1 MLIGPGGKNIR
12 RIQEETGAKIEVD
25 DAGVVRIYA
34 ADGESLAR
42 AREQVEM
49 VSAEA
54 EIGKI
59 YNGRVTSIKDFGAFI
74 ELVPGLEGLCHI
86 SELADGYVGRVTD
99 VVEHGRRRSR
109 SR

>member
-1 MLIGPGGKNIR
+1 
-12 RIQEETGAKIEVD
+12 
-25 DAGVVRIYA
+25 
-34 ADGESLAR
+34 
-42 AREQVEM
+42 M

-59 YNGRVTSIKDFGAFI
+59 YNGKVTSIKDFGAFI

-99 VVEHGRRRSR
+99 VINMGDMVPVKVIRIDDRVA
-109 SR
+109 